1 MVLSIGSSVAQ
12 ASTTCFDNGSY
23 TVKSKRVSKSSGST
37 PNPPLYIVYPT
48 ERGSYP
54 VILFLHGFSIPNCS
68 YSDLFEFI
76 ASHGYII
83 VAPGQ
88 TVVCFSCYMYKN
100 SVERAYFCV

>member
-1 MVLSIGSSVAQ
+1 MALSIGSSVAQ

-23 TVKSKRVSKSSGST
+23 TVKSKLVSKSLGST

-54 VILFLHGFSIPNCS
+54 IILFLHGFSIPNCS

-88 TVVCFSCYMYKN
+88 TLVCFTSYMY
-100 SVERAYFCV
+100 

>member
-1 MVLSIGSSVAQ
+1 MVLSTESLMAP
-12 ASTTCFDNGSY
+12 ASTTSFDNGSY
-23 TVKSKRVSKSSGST
+23 TVKSTSVRKSSGST

-48 ERGSYP
+48 ENGTYP
-54 VILFLHGFSIPNCS
+54 VILFLHGFSIPNTS

-88 TVVCFSCYMYKN
+88 TLVTFFSLY
-100 SVERAYFCV
+100 A